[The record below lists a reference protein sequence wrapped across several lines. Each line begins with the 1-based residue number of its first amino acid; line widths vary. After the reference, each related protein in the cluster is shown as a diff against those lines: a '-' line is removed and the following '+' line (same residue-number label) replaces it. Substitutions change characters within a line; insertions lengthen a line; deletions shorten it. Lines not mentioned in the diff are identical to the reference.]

1 MQRTPIIKFFPE
13 TKRISTSR
21 KEERN
26 RSVNTISRPGIAV
39 QPCKFRATLNRGG
52 RKECQFPILCLTFQL
67 TPPPSG
73 HTRQPLRVNPRNDRG
88 TSPKGTRIE
97 PFLPMPAGPFFSKR
111 QSFSFVRD
119 QAGGIE
125 ISFWFLGLI
134 FKYKG
139 YRNLPIFGSSYT
151 HVESDCVNY
160 CVAEGSARS
169 RNESYLFFFYIS

>member
-1 MQRTPIIKFFPE
+1 MI
-13 TKRISTSR
+13 
-21 KEERN
+21 EERVQKGHELS
-26 RSVNTISRPGIAV
+26 RSYRCLPALSSRNGRV
-39 QPCKFRATLNRGG
+39 FR
-52 RKECQFPILCLTFQL
+52 
-67 TPPPSG
+67 
-73 HTRQPLRVNPRNDRG
+73 
-88 TSPKGTRIE
+88 PKG
-97 PFLPMPAGPFFSKR
+97 
-111 QSFSFVRD
+111 SFVRD